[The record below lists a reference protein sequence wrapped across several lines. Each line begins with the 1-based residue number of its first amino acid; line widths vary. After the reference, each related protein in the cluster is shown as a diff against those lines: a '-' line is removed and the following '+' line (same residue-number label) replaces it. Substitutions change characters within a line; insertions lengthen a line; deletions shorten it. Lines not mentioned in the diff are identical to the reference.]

1 MPRKVPT
8 PVASLPDLESSK
20 DEDYLASEEGPVQGV
35 YRLLDASGTTV
46 YVGQSSNIKLRL
58 AQHRKEQTKLFEYA
72 LIIPQIDDLSQ
83 RLRAE
88 TVLIMTHMPKYNR
101 GINIG
106 LAAGQCWEIKWPG
119 RRNKVA
125 K

>member
-72 LIIPQIDDLSQ
+72 LLYQIEAETT
-83 RLRAE
+83 RLRWE
-88 TVLIMTHMPKYNR
+88 TILIMQYLPKYNK
-101 GINIG
+101 G
-106 LAAGQCWEIKWPG
+106 LYLGLSSGKVWEIRWK
-119 RRNKVA
+119 RNNKVT